1 MANLSNGIK
10 SSKIKNMA
18 KYLTKEGLEKLKKEL
33 EHLKNVERKEVIKRI
48 GHAASHGD
56 LKENAGY
63 HAARE
68 DQAFIEAKIKELT
81 STINQAEVIEKK
93 AGGEVQIGSLVELSS
108 KSGKDKFQVVEP
120 EEADISAGKIS
131 LKSSLGQA
139 LLGKKK
145 GDIVDFTTPGGPK
158 QYRITEVE

>member
-1 MANLSNGIK
+1 
-10 SSKIKNMA
+10 MA
-18 KYLTKEGLEKLKKEL
+18 KYLTREGLEKLIKEL
-33 EHLKNVERKEVIKRI
+33 EHLESVERKEVIKRI
-48 GHAASHGD
+48 SHAASHGD

-68 DQAFIEAKIKELT
+68 DQAFIEARIKELAAA
-81 STINQAEVIEKK
+81 INQAEVIEKK
-93 AGGEVQIGSLVELSS
+93 AGGEVQIGSVVELDS
-108 KSGKDKFQVVEP
+108 KNGKDKFQVVEP

-145 GDIVDFTTPGGPK
+145 GDIVNFTAPSGPK
-158 QYRITEVE
+158 QCKIIEVE

>member
-1 MANLSNGIK
+1 MV
-10 SSKIKNMA
+10 
-18 KYLTKEGLEKLKKEL
+18 KYLTKEGLEKIKREL
-33 EHLKNVERKEVIKRI
+33 EHLENVERKEVIKRI
-48 GHAASHGD
+48 SHAASHGD

-68 DQAFIEAKIKELT
+68 DQAFIESRIKELT

-93 AGGEVQIGSLVELSS
+93 EGRYGQIGSVVYLAS
-108 KSGKDKFQVVEP
+108 KDGKDKFQVVEP
-120 EEADISAGKIS
+120 EEADISAGKIC

-145 GDIVDFTTPGGPK
+145 GDIVKFSTPAGPK
-158 QYRITEVE
+158 QYKITEVE

>member
-1 MANLSNGIK
+1 
-10 SSKIKNMA
+10 MA

-33 EHLKNVERKEVIKRI
+33 EHLENVDRKEVIKKI
-48 GHAASHGD
+48 AHAASHGD

-68 DQAFIEAKIKELT
+68 DQAFIEDKIKRLT

-93 AGGEVQIGSLVELSS
+93 EGGEVQIGSTVSLSS
-108 KSGKDKFQVVEP
+108 KNGKDKFQIVEP

-139 LLGKKK
+139 LLGKKA
-145 GDIVDFTTPGGPK
+145 GDIVDFSTPSGPK
-158 QYRITEVE
+158 QYKIIEVE

>member
-1 MANLSNGIK
+1 
-10 SSKIKNMA
+10 MA

-33 EHLKNVERKEVIKRI
+33 EHLENVERKEVIKRI
-48 GHAASHGD
+48 AHAASHGD

-68 DQAFIEAKIKELT
+68 DQAFIEDKIKRLT
-81 STINQAEVIEKK
+81 NTINQAEVIEKK
-93 AGGEVQIGSLVELSS
+93 EGGEVQIGSVVHLSS
-108 KSGKDKFQVVEP
+108 KSGKEKFQITEP

-139 LLGKKK
+139 LMGKKE
-145 GDIVDFTTPGGPK
+145 GGVVNFDTPDGPK
-158 QYRITEVE
+158 QYKITDVK

>member
-1 MANLSNGIK
+1 MT
-10 SSKIKNMA
+10 

-33 EHLKNVERKEVIKRI
+33 EHLEKIERKEVIKRI
-48 GHAASHGD
+48 SHAASHGD

-68 DQAFIEAKIKELT
+68 DQAFIEGKIKSLKAL
-81 STINQAEVIEKK
+81 IDQAKVIEKES
-93 AGGEVQIGSLVELSS
+93 GEEIQIGSDVLLES
-108 KSGKDKFQVVEP
+108 KSGKDKFQIVEP

-145 GDIVDFTTPGGPK
+145 GDTASFQTPDGISK
-158 QYRITEVE
+158 YKILKIE